1 MPNINDIRFTKW
13 DGTKYIEEFAPMP
26 SGGPASNLVLQVVQ
40 AVDSTYSST
49 TSVIGFDD
57 TLPLISEGLQ
67 ILSQVLS
74 TSSATN
80 KILVEVSL
88 PFVAS
93 SGANAWVAAAVF
105 RDSVC
110 IASTVFITAGAN
122 FGGPVSLSILDSP
135 GATSATYSVRYGPG
149 ATGATAYN
157 NGTAGQRFLGGASI
171 STLTLS
177 EIQA

>member
-1 MPNINDIRFTKW
+1 MPNTNDIRFEKW
-13 DGTKYIEEFAPMP
+13 DGTKFIEEFAPMP
-26 SGGPASNLVLQVVQ
+26 SGGASSNVVLQVVQ
-40 AVDSTYSST
+40 AADSSYTST

-67 ILSQVLS
+67 VLSQALS

-80 KILVEVSL
+80 KVLVEVSL

-93 SGANAWVAAAVF
+93 SGANAWVVVAVF

-122 FGGPVSLSILDSP
+122 YGGPVSLSILDSP

-149 ATGATAYN
+149 AGGATAYC
-157 NGTAGQRFLGGASI
+157 NGPAGQRFLGGSAFA
-171 STLTLS
+171 TLTLS
-177 EIQA
+177 EIQT